1 MRILIT
7 GGAGFIGS
15 HLCEFLTQRGDKVIV
30 LDDLSTGKFENIE
43 HIPGIECIIDS
54 TLNQDI
60 VHDLVKDVDIVFH
73 LAATVGVNLVINNP
87 IQTIINNIRG
97 TETVLE
103 ETCRYRRPL
112 LITSTSE
119 VYGKSMK
126 EVFEEEDDEIIGPPH
141 RHRWC
146 YAASKSIDEFLTLA
160 YWKEK
165 QHPVYIVRLF
175 NIVGPRQT
183 GQYGMVLPNFI
194 TQALRGEPLRVFG
207 DGMQTRSFAYV
218 GDIVPALV
226 QVIESPGLRGTVFNL
241 GNDESVRIIDLAKK
255 VINLTKSSS
264 TIKLI
269 PYDEAYPEGYED
281 MRHRV
286 PCLKKIHQAIGYKPK
301 TSLETIITRVEE
313 YIRKKMDLN

>member
-15 HLCEFLTQRGDKVIV
+15 HLCEFLMQRGDEVLV
-30 LDDLSTGKFENIE
+30 LDNLSTGKFENIE

-60 VHDLVKDVDIVFH
+60 VHDLVKDVDMVFH

-126 EVFEEEDDEIIGPPH
+126 EVFEEEDDEIIGPPY

-146 YAASKSIDEFLTLA
+146 YAASKSIDEFLALA

-194 TQALRGEPLRVFG
+194 TQALKGEPIRVFG

-226 QVIESPGLRGTVFNL
+226 QIIERPDLRGTVFNL

-255 VINLTKSSS
+255 VIELTKSSS

-269 PYDEAYPEGYED
+269 PYEEAYPEGYED

-286 PCLKKIHQAIGYKPK
+286 PCLKKIRQAIGYEPK
-301 TSLETIITRVEE
+301 TPLETIIKKVED
-313 YIRKKMDLN
+313 YIRKKLDLN

>member
-1 MRILIT
+1 MRVLVT

-15 HLCEFLTQRGDKVIV
+15 HLTEYLVQRGNKVVV
-30 LDDLSTGKFENIE
+30 LDNLSTGKFENIE
-43 HIPGIECIIDS
+43 HIKGIECIIDS
-54 TLNQDI
+54 TLNEEI
-60 VHDLVKDVDIVFH
+60 VRDLVKDVDVVFH

-87 IQTIINNIRG
+87 IQTIVNNIRG

-126 EVFEEEDDEIIGPPH
+126 EVFEEDDDQIIGPPH

-146 YAASKSIDEFLTLA
+146 YAASKAIDEFLALA

-165 QHPVYIVRLF
+165 RHPVYIVRLF

-194 TQALRGEPLRVFG
+194 MQALKGEPLRVFG

-226 QVIESPGLRGTVFNL
+226 QIMERPDLCGKVFNL
-241 GNDESVRIIDLAKK
+241 GNDKSVRIIDLAKK
-255 VINLTKSSS
+255 VIEVVQSPSVIN
-264 TIKLI
+264 LI
-269 PYDEAYPEGYED
+269 PYEEAYPEGYED

-286 PCLKKIHQAIGYKPK
+286 PCLNRIRQAIGYEPK
-301 TSLETIITRVEE
+301 TPLETIISIVAE
-313 YIRKKMDLN
+313 YLRKKVK